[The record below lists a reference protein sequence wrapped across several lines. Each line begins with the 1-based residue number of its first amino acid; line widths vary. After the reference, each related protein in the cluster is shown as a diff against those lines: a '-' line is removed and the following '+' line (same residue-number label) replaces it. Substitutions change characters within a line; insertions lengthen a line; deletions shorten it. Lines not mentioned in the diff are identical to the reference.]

1 MTNNGWNTLLQGFF
15 KTYNDTNET
24 KNENEKEVHEN
35 D

>member
-1 MTNNGWNTLLQGFF
+1 MTGNDWNNLLQGFF

-24 KNENEKEVHEN
+24 KNENEVHEN

>member
-1 MTNNGWNTLLQGFF
+1 MTGNDWNNLLQGFF
-15 KTYNDTNET
+15 KTYNANET